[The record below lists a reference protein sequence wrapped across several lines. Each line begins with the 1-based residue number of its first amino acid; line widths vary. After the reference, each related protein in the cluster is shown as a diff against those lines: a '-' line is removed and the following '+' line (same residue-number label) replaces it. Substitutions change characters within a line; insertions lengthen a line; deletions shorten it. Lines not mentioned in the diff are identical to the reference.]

1 MEDQPS
7 IRIRVPKPGLEAL
20 SFCDTTASGLTEWVA
35 ALPMANTASAAESV
49 SAGVKEVAALA
60 TTAASRLELLE
71 VLRPSVHYL
80 ATRLDRAALSQSQH
94 TETIATIAQNLQ
106 TDLCVGYKAVV
117 RDALSEMSSSRA
129 VLKDTLPKAIHRAIS
144 DLSRQHLRTL
154 QLYVAAPKLTWLEL
168 NQLFLLA
175 EQLELVG
182 YQTKDAENHHDVPLS
197 ITDAYLR
204 VALMSCCKPNQLRYR
219 NLSRIFNAL
228 EQWASRVMIE
238 PVQDDAL
245 FVVDLAAD
253 SGPVYAALGRKMQQP
268 RSVRTDVLVYEI
280 EAYLKDIDS
289 SIPIPDFIDTAL
301 MQQLATAW
309 GRMAKRN
316 FRRLPTDGSLMV
328 CVGLRSMHYF
338 LSGGVPF
345 SDQVT
350 NSNTIMRR
358 EINPFM
364 EQMPAAK
371 HSTDD
376 VWDNAFDLRTR
387 IPENPNIT
395 DTDAILVK
403 LAQKRHLGADQQ
415 EDASNNVPSGM
426 VHFETS
432 ALDTSPGG
440 YRMRWAALPDN
451 LQTGELLAVREA
463 SDPRWCVAVIRWI
476 EHTDAGATTGIEL
489 LAPRAIPVAVRVI
502 QKKGGPTDFA
512 RALLLPELKPINQP
526 ATLLTPRVP
535 FAADQKI
542 HIHRQGVQ
550 TTAALEV
557 VVANTD
563 SFNQFTFRMLD
574 GYLEN
579 AQIDLNIQSLSALI
593 GDPEPAD

>member
-7 IRIRVPKPGLEAL
+7 IRIRVPKASLEAL
-20 SFCDTTASGLTEWVA
+20 SFCDTTANGLTEWVA
-35 ALPMANTASAAESV
+35 ALPMANTAHASKLV
-49 SAGVKEVAALA
+49 SAGVKEVAALD
-60 TTAASRLELLE
+60 TSAASRLELLE
-71 VLRPSVHYL
+71 ALRPSVHYL
-80 ATRLDRAALSQSQH
+80 STRLDRAALSQSQH
-94 TETIATIAQNLQ
+94 TETIGTIAQNLQ
-106 TDLCVGYKAVV
+106 TDLCTGYKAVV
-117 RDALSEMSSSRA
+117 RDSLHELGNSRS
-129 VLKDTLPKAIHRAIS
+129 VLKETLPKAIHRAIS

-175 EQLELVG
+175 EKLDLAS
-182 YQTKDAENHHDVPLS
+182 YQTKDAENHHDMPLS
-197 ITDAYLR
+197 IHDVYLR
-204 VALMSCCKPNQLRYR
+204 PVLMSCCKPNQLRYR

-238 PVQDDAL
+238 TSQIDAL
-245 FVVDLAAD
+245 FVVDLAD
-253 SGPVYAALGRKMQQP
+253 DNGPVYAALQRKMSEP
-268 RSVRTDVLVYEI
+268 RSIRTDVLVYEI

-289 SIPIPDFIDTAL
+289 SIPIPDFIDSAL
-301 MQQLATAW
+301 MEQLAAAW

-316 FRRLPTDGSLMV
+316 FRRLETDGSLMV
-328 CVGLRSMHYF
+328 CVGLRSTHYF

-345 SDQVT
+345 SDQV
-350 NSNTIMRR
+350 SNTNAIVRR

-364 EQMPAAK
+364 EQVPQAK
-371 HSTDD
+371 RGSDD
-376 VWDNAFDLRTR
+376 VWDNAFDLRNR
-387 IPENPNIT
+387 IPENPNIA

-403 LAQKRHLGADQQ
+403 LAQKRGANK
-415 EDASNNVPSGM
+415 DAASETPNGM

-440 YRMRWAALPDN
+440 YRVRWEALPDN

-463 SDPRWCVAVIRWI
+463 SDPRWCVAAIRWI
-476 EHTDAGATTGIEL
+476 EHTEDGATTGIEL
-489 LAPRAIPVAVRVI
+489 LAPRAIPVAVRVV
-502 QKKGGPTDFA
+502 QKKGGPTDFT

-526 ATLLTPRVP
+526 ATLITPRVP
-535 FAADQKI
+535 FAAEQKI

-550 TTAALEV
+550 TTAALEE

-579 AQIDLNIQSLSALI
+579 AQIDLNIHSLSALI
-593 GDPEPAD
+593 GEPEPAD